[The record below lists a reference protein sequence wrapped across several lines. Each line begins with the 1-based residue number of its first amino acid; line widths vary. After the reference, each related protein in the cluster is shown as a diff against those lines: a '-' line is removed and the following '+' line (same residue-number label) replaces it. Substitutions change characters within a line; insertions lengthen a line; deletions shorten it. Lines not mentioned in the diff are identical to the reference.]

1 MHVLRLRFPGGLVV
15 KNPPTIAAVQ
25 SLGGED
31 SLEEE
36 MAAHSSILAWK
47 IPCTEE
53 PGGLQSTGSQRVQHN
68 WARSTTTHILW
79 LRTGNITSLHKP
91 VNAGLWLGIHW
102 QSDHWTRKAMQSTK
116 PLRQCSQARY
126 FVYGSYTFQQVKV
139 KSPSRVRLFAT
150 PWTVAYEAPPS
161 MGFSRQEYWSGC
173 HFLLQGIFP
182 TQGSNP
188 GLPHCMQTV
197 YRLSHQEV
205 PLPNK

>member
-1 MHVLRLRFPGGLVV
+1 MLLSIYWNELKKKKKTCTKVTLPRWLSGKEPAYHCRSSIPGWGRF
-15 KNPPTIAAVQ
+15 
-25 SLGGED
+25 LGGGNG
-31 SLEEE
+31 SPLQYSCLENP
-36 MAAHSSILAWK
+36 MYRRAWW
-47 IPCTEE
+47 
-53 PGGLQSTGSQRVQHN
+53 LQSTGSQRVQHN

-102 QSDHWTRKAMQSTK
+102 QSDHWTCKAMQSTK

-173 HFLLQGIFP
+173 HCLLR
-182 TQGSNP
+182 
-188 GLPHCMQTV
+188 
-197 YRLSHQEV
+197 Y
-205 PLPNK
+205 